1 MIVYNPDK
9 ENSVADALSRKEGEQ
24 EITKSSQLLISDGIY
39 YALTTITS
47 IFLDTLRNEVLQNP

>member
-1 MIVYNPDK
+1 M
-9 ENSVADALSRKEGEQ
+9 ADALSRNEGEQ

-39 YALTTITS
+39 YALTPITS